1 MSAGWLKLKFEDKG
15 ANLSSGCA
23 WVVGAGVEITP
34 DCATYSELEC
44 RLVEIEKD
52 IAGIR
57 AAARRQ
63 FDRIQG
69 GERLT
74 KPCA

>member
-1 MSAGWLKLKFEDKG
+1 MSAGRLKLKFEEKG
-15 ANLSSGCA
+15 AGLVCGCA
-23 WVVGAGVEITP
+23 WVMGAGVEITP

-57 AAARRQ
+57 AAARQQ
-63 FDRIQG
+63 FERVQG
-69 GERLT
+69 GERH
-74 KPCA
+74 ARSR

>member
-15 ANLSSGCA
+15 AGLSCGCA
-23 WVVGAGVEITP
+23 WVMGAGVEITP

-63 FDRIQG
+63 FDRVQG
-69 GERLT
+69 GERHA
-74 KPCA
+74 PRR